1 VPRVSP
7 SVQRITVTLLERL
20 TENSLVNF
28 GHLEVLSRLHAVGYG
43 VVSCGGRSW
52 PHVCVQ
58 MRPERFWGLG
68 NVRCKWVNWTHC
80 RPLGTSL
87 ERRWNPLS
95 DGLRPVPRDIY
106 IHAYIHIL
114 FLQNGMAYK
123 TRSIWKNVGP
133 IRHWEPLHAALP
145 FTRCHR
151 LRIDVHNNNDD
162 DDDDDNDNAWQR
174 GPLWP
179 HRMGPKMVQKQ
190 VYRARRA
197 RLKEQLLSLQQQT
210 GKHKL
215 KQINQSIN
223 LLAHKTARETT
234 SKIQVLRA
242 RRTMADSTGALT
254 VTSEIKRKFTR
265 IYIIYTRFMHQ
276 AALIICCAFMLKHN
290 RPANLI
296 LVQSN
301 NVLWNKLSHS
311 QNFVMK
317 VANQLIAKGH

>member
-1 VPRVSP
+1 MPRVSP

-179 HRMGPKMVQKQ
+179 HKMGPTKRMASAALVYACPIVVVNDVYTDAGRLDGPERSSYTRSYGTR
-190 VYRARRA
+190 VYRYIGLSRSIGWLVGWSLNGTFHPNMVIL
-197 RLKEQLLSLQQQT
+197 RLRDHISQS
-210 GKHKL
+210 
-215 KQINQSIN
+215 SIN
-223 LLAHKTARETT
+223 
-234 SKIQVLRA
+234 S
-242 RRTMADSTGALT
+242 ST
-254 VTSEIKRKFTR
+254 
-265 IYIIYTRFMHQ
+265 YT
-276 AALIICCAFMLKHN
+276 
-290 RPANLI
+290 
-296 LVQSN
+296 
-301 NVLWNKLSHS
+301 
-311 QNFVMK
+311 
-317 VANQLIAKGH
+317 